1 MKTEDG
7 KFERR
12 RGQIIYKGECLDS
25 NDPLRLGR
33 IRAIQK
39 TENVQDREAANE
51 NYGEK
56 TYQEWDSK
64 DPFIYKPLLPYFLN
78 TPPKKGEYVHLFFSN
93 ITRKGDKDKYYIGG
107 VYSSPT
113 NVYDEQ
119 YDSALANLDE
129 GVRNKNFLPL
139 IKNENIEDI
148 TSITNLSNG
157 VFAEPVDI
165 AIYGRGTSDI
175 IIKENEV
182 LLRSGKNKKY
192 VKNQGVPKNDD
203 SRSFLQLS
211 KFTQTTKEKP
221 PVQYFGPIK
230 LDLSVQHLIE
240 FGINSTY
247 LDNAFSSFTGNIT
260 IYHITEDVK
269 CSSLVEN
276 PQYPISESNKRIV
289 TNVSFSQLRMNQVIE
304 LVNNVIKK
312 LASNKLPEIEDSTTP
327 FISISNPVILDNKK
341 IFPFYYRMTENM
353 YSNLINLSGG
363 TITGQANINV
373 RNLKNGVKVNASDT
387 NPGQGLVYDKK
398 FNQNV
403 PTEFKKQEVIEKIV
417 TPENKTVGI
426 MGGDELYLLSHKT
439 QNQGGKI
446 SFEDTPL
453 YGITENQLANEIIPK
468 TSSVVRGE
476 ELLDLINLIIR
487 FLIGHVHAYPGLSPV
502 GQSLNGVSIEDL
514 IKALQEANTK
524 ILNDRIRIN

>member
-1 MKTEDG
+1 MITEDG
-7 KFERR
+7 KLERR
-12 RGQIIYKGECLDS
+12 RGQIIYKGECLNS

-33 IRAIQK
+33 IRAISK
-39 TENVQDREAANE
+39 TENVQDRETANE

-64 DPFIYKPLLPYFLN
+64 DPFIYKPLLPFFLN
-78 TPPKKGEYVHLFFSN
+78 SPPKKGEYVHLFYSN

-113 NVYDEQ
+113 NTYDEQ
-119 YDSALANLDE
+119 YDSASANLDE
-129 GVRNKNFLPL
+129 GVRNKGFLPV

-148 TSITNLSNG
+148 TSLTNLSNG

-182 LLRSGKNKKY
+182 LLRAGKNKKY

-221 PVQYFGPIK
+221 PVQYLGPVK

-240 FGINSTY
+240 FGIDSTY

-260 IYHITEDVK
+260 VYHITEDVK
-269 CSSLVEN
+269 CSALVEN

-327 FISISNPVILDNKK
+327 FINISNPVILDNKK

-398 FNQNV
+398 FNQSV
-403 PTEFKKQEVIEKIV
+403 PTEFKKQEVKEKII
-417 TPENKTVGI
+417 TDANKTVGI
-426 MGGDELYLLSHKT
+426 MGGDELYLLSHRT
-439 QNQGGKI
+439 QNEGGKI

-453 YGITENQLANEIIPK
+453 YGITESQLANEIIPK

-476 ELLDLINLIIR
+476 ELLD
-487 FLIGHVHAYPGLSPV
+487 F
-502 GQSLNGVSIEDL
+502 
-514 IKALQEANTK
+514 
-524 ILNDRIRIN
+524 